1 MSQGAGAPARRRWP
15 WIVGALVVAAL
26 VFADHRGLLLVP
38 RSDDLATYQGVRA
51 RVLRV
56 LDGDT
61 IEIDIRDAVART
73 PFTRV
78 RLWGVDCPET
88 AKPDRAAEPWAQEAR
103 QLTRSAIA
111 GGPVTLHLEPHRT
124 RGTFGRVLAHVQ
136 PAEGPSL
143 AEALLESGF
152 AATDERWPH
161 ALLGHYAQLQ
171 NAARRAG
178 VGVWSKQGTDARRH

>member
-1 MSQGAGAPARRRWP
+1 MSGGTGHRDRRRWP
-15 WIVGALVVAAL
+15 WIVGAAAVAAL
-26 VFADHRGLLLVP
+26 IVADHNGLLLVP
-38 RSDDLATYQGVRA
+38 RSDDLATYHGVRA

-61 IEIDIRDAVART
+61 IEIDIRDVVARR

-78 RLWGVDCPET
+78 RLWGVDCPEIAT
-88 AKPDRAAEPWAQEAR
+88 PEHPAEPWAEEAQR
-103 QLTRSAIA
+103 LARSVIA
-111 GGPVTLHLEPHRT
+111 EGPVTLRLEPHRT

-152 AATDERWPH
+152 ADTDERWPH
-161 ALLGHYAQLQ
+161 ALLGRYAQLQ

-178 VGVWSKQGTDARRH
+178 VGVWSKEGTEARRH